1 MNKISKQFIL
11 LFISVFGFLLCSSSL
26 SYAQQ
31 LIYHPV
37 NPAFGGSPLNY
48 SWLLNSA
55 NSQNKFQKSTD
66 YSFYNDPLANFQQ
79 SLQRQVLSELTQSI
93 IQNKFGDHLNLN
105 QKNELKFGEFNID
118 VNPGIGGIN
127 IRIFNTSTGE
137 ETNIT
142 IPNVN

>member
-1 MNKISKQFIL
+1 MKLPRLHVQFFATVLI
-11 LFISVFGFLLCSSSL
+11 FLLCGISM
-26 SYAQQ
+26 SYGQQ
-31 LIYHPV
+31 LIYRPL

-55 NSQNKFQKSTD
+55 NAQNKFQKSSD

-93 IQNKFGDHLNLN
+93 IRDKFGNNLDLS
-105 QKNELKFGEFNID
+105 QKSKLQFGEFSIE